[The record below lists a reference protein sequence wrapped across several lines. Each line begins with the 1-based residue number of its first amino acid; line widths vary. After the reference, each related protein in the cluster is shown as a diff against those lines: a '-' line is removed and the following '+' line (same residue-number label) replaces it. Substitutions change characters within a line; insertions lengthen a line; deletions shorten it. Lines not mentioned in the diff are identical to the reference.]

1 MTTISKFKKFGLMLF
16 ALGAITLTSC
26 EKEDEETE
34 TPAEEHDH
42 EVITDVHLVFTN
54 ANDST
59 EVLEFS
65 AQDPDGEGIE
75 ELSVLDTIQLDT
87 NKTYILT
94 FEIMNN
100 LEDDHADHK
109 MFSGEGEDI
118 GAEIAEEA
126 DEHQIFFAFT
136 NDAFSN
142 PMGDG
147 NIDNA
152 SDAINYNDEDA
163 NGNPLGLNTTWTTG
177 ATAISNGNFT
187 VRLQHQADLK
197 TATSGAN
204 DGETDFEIDFVL
216 NIE

>member
-1 MTTISKFKKFGLMLF
+1 MMAFAFGAF
-16 ALGAITLTSC
+16 ALTSC
-26 EKEDEETE
+26 EKDETE
-34 TPAEEHDH
+34 TPEEEHDH

-65 AQDPDGEGIE
+65 AQDPDGEGIQ
-75 ELSVLDTIQLDT
+75 ELTVLDTISLDT

-94 FEIMNN
+94 FEIMNT
-100 LEDDHADHK
+100 LEDDHHDHDHK
-109 MFSGEGEDI
+109 MASGEGEDI

-126 DEHQIFFAFT
+126 DEHQIFFSFT

-152 SDAINYNDEDA
+152 SDAINYNDEDS

-177 ATAISNGNFT
+177 NAAVSNGNFS
-187 VRLQHQADLK
+187 VRLQHQPGVK
-197 TATSGAN
+197 TATSTAT
-204 DGETDFEIDFVL
+204 DGDTDFEIDFVL
-216 NIE
+216 NIQ